1 MKKSGGAALRRLT
14 AAPAESFG
22 PDSNYE
28 GNSIRPAARPRCD
41 RNAFEKHFYHFAKK
55 LTPVTDKVTTHQYEI
70 MYGIFLFP
78 LRFAAHRPK
87 ILEIGLGCDMN
98 YGPGASAKVW
108 QSLLP
113 QAELWEAEYDKAC
126 VDKARKE
133 GLLEG
138 IKTVTGDQGDLST
151 LNAWKNEMGGD
162 FDVIIDDGG
171 HKQSQIGRSF
181 DALWPLVQPGGVYV
195 VEDLQVAR
203 RSAYEDTKGQE
214 IFVDKIKDWTEQLLV
229 ERNGRSANKIK
240 FPIPTDISFIFC
252 QLEAC
257 VIGKHASSEGKGIPS
272 QVGHDFHLRARR

>member
-1 MKKSGGAALRRLT
+1 MEKPLS
-14 AAPAESFG
+14 
-22 PDSNYE
+22 
-28 GNSIRPAARPRCD
+28 CD
-41 RNAFEKHFYHFAKK
+41 RNRFEKQFYHLAKK
-55 LTPVTDKVTTHQYEI
+55 FTPVTDKVTTHQYEI

-113 QAELWEAEYDKAC
+113 QAELWEAEYDEAC

-138 IKTVTGDQGDLST
+138 INTVTGDQGNLST

-171 HKQSQIGRSF
+171 HKQTQIGRSF
-181 DALWPLVQPGGVYV
+181 DALWPLVKRGGVYV

-203 RSAYEDTKGQE
+203 TLEYDDTNGHE
-214 IFVDKIKDWTEQLLV
+214 VFVDKIKDWTEQLLSWNPGLESEAPWSMNQSTHKV
-229 ERNGRSANKIK
+229 NVK
-240 FPIPTDISFIFC
+240 FPIPEDVSFIFC

-272 QVGHDFHLRARR
+272 RVGHDFHLRARR